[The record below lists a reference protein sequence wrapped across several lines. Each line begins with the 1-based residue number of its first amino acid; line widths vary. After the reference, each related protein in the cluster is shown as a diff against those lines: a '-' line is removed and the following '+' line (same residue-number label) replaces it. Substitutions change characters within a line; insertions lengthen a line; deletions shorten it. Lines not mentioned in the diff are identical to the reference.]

1 MFLIKIIILVVAFVC
16 MFEYNELKRNNIRH
30 DENKYFVIAVILLI
44 IFLIISFI
52 ESEDLN
58 INN

>member
-1 MFLIKIIILVVAFVC
+1 MILIKIVILVVAYVC

-44 IFLIISFI
+44 IFLIIYFI
-52 ESEDLN
+52 ESEEMLN
-58 INN
+58 N